1 MNTLPT
7 QQIPTI
13 KAPKNQMYKAK
24 LSTGFRKAWALMA
37 LAVTVATVALVAGAQ
52 VSIPKI
58 QLSSD
63 PLYAASGGDKPTLA
77 LALSVEFPTV
87 GAQYVAGPGS
97 STDGTYGNTKE
108 YLGYYDSESCYNYND
123 KPTESPATGL
133 TATDYK
139 RFDIISKATN
149 RMCSNSFSGNFL
161 NWASNS
167 AIDMLRLALSGGDRY
182 IDTAAITVLQR
193 AVLPNGDP
201 ICMWNNGNFP
211 AKQLIKDGGGAGKY
225 WGAVPISMINEANGN
240 DLWVANTL
248 NRVYFGTSNTGSCG
262 DTAAYKIGSGAT
274 SANQT
279 GPVVNPFSNRRNG
292 LLDFGGSSCAGEG
305 GVCSFTG
312 TKEVLYGAKGTSNS
326 NGGWITFPA
335 TNGLNCTSSMT
346 GSTIDPASGTAKK
359 CYIRDYT
366 GPWKPQPSTSAL
378 NSDGFFYARV
388 QVCNTS
394 AAGVLVDDRDY
405 KLCTRY
411 PNGTYKPTGSIQKY
425 SDQLRLAAFGY
436 VTDQTASYDNGRYG
450 GVLRAPMKFVGAK
463 TFDINGQ
470 ENTPI
475 TGNPNAEWDT
485 GTGIFASNPDNDS
498 TQTIPISGVINYLN
512 KFGRT
517 GPVPGRYKTYDPI
530 GELHYEVLRYLQGL
544 QPSTAAVSGLT
555 DPKND
560 FYDGFP
566 LKTVWQDPYGD
577 GRNPSGDYSCLKSNI
592 VVIGDKNTH
601 DGGRLPS
608 ASTASNIPD
617 INYWRGIAQNFEKG
631 QVASYTDGQGA
642 AQKTGNPNIANPNVA
657 SDSTASQII
666 GSAYWA
672 HTHDIRPNDPSWT
685 SSAMLMRPGLRTKT
699 FIFDVNENADAN
711 DASYRRNEDQL
722 FTAAKYGGFETDDRN
737 TGAKP
742 YNAFGNPFKKQD
754 GSNDNDVWQDPKNP
768 GEASSYYLQ
777 SNARGVLAAFDNIF
791 EKSSN
796 SARSIA
802 GSSVANKN
810 LTSGGT
816 LVYQASFDSATWT
829 GDVLAFPIAVASGSA
844 NVGKTET
851 WKASTKLDAL
861 ASPATTRNIV
871 VGRVD
876 QSLTPAASNFAWAT
890 IDKSLQDNLAKITPT
905 SAPDSSAQD
914 RLNYL
919 RGDKTLSQF
928 RSRKSLLGDIVNSGV
943 VYSGAPVAPL
953 RATPGFAA
961 FRNQYASRKPA
972 VFAGSNDGMLHAF
985 DAATGDELFGYIPS
999 SMGPKLAAL
1008 TAQNYN
1014 NNHQLYVDATPTVA
1028 EAKVG
1033 ANDTAEDW
1041 KTVLVSGMGGGATGV
1056 FALNVSDPSNFN
1068 ENNAMWEFTRS
1079 HDKDMGFVVG
1089 TPRII
1094 TLRTNA
1100 KTATTP
1106 TFQSFVAVA
1115 SGVNNYVAEN
1125 GVSGGNGNP
1134 VLFLLA
1140 LNKKP
1145 PELWRESVNYYK
1157 ITLPVDTML
1166 SAKNPTGLINFK
1178 PALGFNGATEQIYM
1192 GDLHGNLWK
1201 LNFTSGDI
1209 KSPADWTMEK
1219 LSSFNR
1225 GDATG
1230 SLPYPLYI
1238 AKTAA
1243 GSVQPITMAPLLAA
1257 GPIDAGVST
1266 TIVGIGTGKY
1276 LESGDKTSTLQQSFY
1291 AVYDNGSS
1299 TSDGGGAINGAISS
1313 RNRLQQGTANATT
1326 LSVAVGAF
1334 RFGRATTDTPA
1345 GTPPLRS
1352 GWYFD
1357 FPVSGE
1363 RMIINGSIL
1372 GDKFLLSSLI
1382 PASAGAVGS
1391 CTAAGG
1397 GGNSYELNIDT
1408 GNGSLEK
1415 STVGLLGETLLVKVS
1430 EVNQTSDSTGK
1441 GIKTTSYQKIRIGS
1455 TGSTIA
1461 PTGLVDK
1468 ALNRRLTWRQINNYQ
1483 DLRLGK

>member
-1 MNTLPT
+1 MNILPS
-7 QQIPTI
+7 QLIPTI
-13 KAPKNQMYKAK
+13 KSPKNQMYKAK

-37 LAVTVATVALVAGAQ
+37 LAVTAATVALVAGAQ

-87 GAQYVAGPGS
+87 GAQYVAEPGS
-97 STDGTYGNTKE
+97 TTDGTYGNTKE

-139 RFDIISKATN
+139 RFDIIGKATN

-182 IDTAAITVLQR
+182 IDTTVITVLQR

-201 ICMWNNGNFP
+201 TCMWNNGNFP

-225 WGAVPISMINEANGN
+225 WGAVPASMISEAGGN
-240 DLWVANTL
+240 DLWIANTL
-248 NRVYFGTSNTGSCG
+248 NQIYFGTSNTGTCG
-262 DTAAYKIGSGAT
+262 NTTAYKVGGGLNIP
-274 SANQT
+274 NQV
-279 GPVVNPFSNRRNG
+279 GPVINPSSTRIDEP
-292 LLDFGGSSCAGEG
+292 LIFGGVLCATEG
-305 GVCSFTG
+305 NKCSFTG
-312 TKEVLYGAKGTSNS
+312 TKEVLYGGRVNRKSGR
-326 NGGWITFPA
+326 WITFPA
-335 TNGLNCTSSMT
+335 TNGLDCTNEMT
-346 GSTIDPASGTAKK
+346 GSSIDPAPGASKS
-359 CYIRDYT
+359 CYVRDYGGT
-366 GPWKPQPSTSAL
+366 WKPQAPTSSL
-378 NSDGFFYARV
+378 NSDGFFYSRV

-394 AAGVLVDDRDY
+394 AAGVLLDERDY

-436 VTDQTASYDNGRYG
+436 VMDQTASYNNGRYG

-470 ENTPI
+470 ENTPV

-517 GPVPGRYKTYDPI
+517 GPVPGRYKIYDPI
-530 GELHYEVLRYLQGL
+530 GELHYEALRYFQGL
-544 QPSTAAVSGLT
+544 QPSAAAVSGLT

-566 LKTVWQDPYGD
+566 LKTIWQDPYGD

-631 QVASYTDGQGA
+631 QVVSYTDGQGVT
-642 AQKTGNPNIANPNVA
+642 QKTGNPNIANPNVA
-657 SDSTASQII
+657 SNSTTSQII
-666 GSAYWA
+666 GSAYWS

-685 SSAMLMRPGLRTKT
+685 NSATLMRPGLRTKT
-699 FIFDVNENADAN
+699 FVFDVNEFASAN
-711 DASYRRNEDQL
+711 NASYRQNQDQL

-802 GSSVANKN
+802 GSSVANRN

-844 NVGKTET
+844 SVGKTET
-851 WKASTKLDAL
+851 WKASTKLDAMT
-861 ASPATTRNIV
+861 SPATTRKIF
-871 VGRVD
+871 VGRAG
-876 QSLTPAASNFAWAT
+876 QSLAPTATSFTWAT
-890 IDKSLQDNLAKITPT
+890 IDQSLKDNLAKVTPI
-905 SAPDSSAQD
+905 SVPDASAQD
-914 RLNYL
+914 RLQYL
-919 RGDKTLSQF
+919 RGDTTLSQF

-961 FRNQYASRKPA
+961 FRTLYAARKPA

-1014 NNHQLYVDATPTVA
+1014 NNHQLYVDATPVVG

-1033 ANDTAEDW
+1033 ANDTAADW

-1056 FALNVSDPSNFN
+1056 FALNVSDPANFSA
-1068 ENNAMWEFTRS
+1068 ENAMWEFTRS
-1079 HDKDMGFVVG
+1079 DDIDMGFVVG

-1094 TLRTNA
+1094 TLRTSAQN
-1100 KTATTP
+1100 ATTP
-1106 TFQSFVAVA
+1106 TFRSFVAVA
-1115 SGVNNYVAEN
+1115 SGVNNYVVEN
-1125 GVSGGNGNP
+1125 GLSGGSGNP

-1140 LNKKP
+1140 LDKQAGTAWAP
-1145 PELWRESVNYYK
+1145 SVNYYK
-1157 ITLPVDTML
+1157 ITLPVDATV
-1166 SAKNPTGLINFK
+1166 SATNPTGLINFK
-1178 PALGFNGATEQIYM
+1178 PALGFNGVTEHIYM

-1201 LNFTSGDI
+1201 LNFMSGNI
-1209 KSPADWTMEK
+1209 RSPADWTMGK
-1219 LSSFNR
+1219 LSSFDRSPN
-1225 GDATG
+1225 ATPI
-1230 SLPYPLYI
+1230 PYPLYI
-1238 AKTAA
+1238 AKTAS
-1243 GSVQPITMAPLLAA
+1243 GTVQPITMAPLLAA

-1326 LSVAVGAF
+1326 LAVTVGAF
-1334 RFGRATTDTPA
+1334 RFGRATADTPA

-1363 RMIINGSIL
+1363 RMITNGSIL

-1382 PASAGAVGS
+1382 PASSGATGS

-1408 GNGSLEK
+1408 GNGSFEK

-1455 TGSTIA
+1455 TGSSIA
-1461 PTGLVDK
+1461 PTNLVENVP
-1468 ALNRRLTWRQINNYQ
+1468 NRRLTWRQINNYQ